1 MEMKQS
7 FTFPLAKL
15 QGMKMRFICTKL
27 AFLQLGHS
35 MTMAFLDLL
44 PLEIRREIFSY
55 VLVNDDGSQ
64 IVLHCVQQRDSN
76 DGSRVP
82 SLPDLRRN
90 EKYIAYR
97 RRYQSSNNS
106 EELKWPDHLEEALFK
121 GSASNLRIDE
131 FELKEHII
139 ALRWIG
145 PYRKSKRDSPGRNE
159 LLSYI
164 IYELTGRARSRKQ
177 ISSHLN
183 NLKNDYGDERTAS
196 LQRYSA
202 DPASSLAEC
211 LESQSRLADQ
221 IASQNSPEL
230 RPVVAGYN
238 SQLIAH
244 HLQARERKLRQT
256 IATVELN
263 HAPRTIIEN
272 SQFSIPSEP
281 SAILPIPIASN
292 GGRNASLYREQKLSD
307 QSNEDSGL
315 ISPRLSHQEGNVFTA
330 LDFDHNQTHALT
342 IQPTFPVRH
351 NFLAL
356 TLVNQVVRTE
366 ALAWL
371 ESNVKIDY
379 GDDFDALQVLYPLL
393 NLRAR
398 NCMKEIRLEFIEGF
412 GTTDVRGLSAF
423 LNTQMP
429 SVRTLYLTIHP
440 RYPTPFRWPFH
451 PSRLSWGE
459 KAKSIL
465 QEVESLNARVLLS
478 LRWRDDC
485 TVFENRYAARWGW
498 KKIELGQTWELGS
511 PDMSHTSYELEPR
524 SKRESGYRSGS

>member
-1 MEMKQS
+1 
-7 FTFPLAKL
+7 
-15 QGMKMRFICTKL
+15 
-27 AFLQLGHS
+27 
-35 MTMAFLDLL
+35 MTMAFLGLL

-64 IVLHCVQQRDSN
+64 IVLHCVQQRDSS

-106 EELKWPDHLEEALFK
+106 EALKWPDHLEEALFK
-121 GSASNLRIDE
+121 GSASDLRIDE
-131 FELKEHII
+131 FELTEHIT

-159 LLSYI
+159 LLSCI
-164 IYELTGRARSRKQ
+164 IYELTGRDRSPKQ

-202 DPASSLAEC
+202 DPADPASSLAEC

-221 IASQNSPEL
+221 IASQNSSEL
-230 RPVVAGYN
+230 RPVVADYCA
-238 SQLIAH
+238 QLIAH

-256 IATVELN
+256 IAAVELN
-263 HAPRTIIEN
+263 HAPRTITEN
-272 SQFSIPSEP
+272 SQSSIPSEP

-307 QSNEDSGL
+307 QSNEGISL
-315 ISPRLSHQEGNVFTA
+315 ISPRLSHQEGNVSTA
-330 LDFDHNQTHALT
+330 LIYDHNQTHSLR

-379 GDDFDALQVLYPLL
+379 GDDFDALQVLYLYPLL

-440 RYPTPFRWPFH
+440 RYPEPYRWRFH

-465 QEVESLNARVLLS
+465 REVESLNARVLLS
-478 LRWRDDC
+478 LRWRDDG

-524 SKRESGYRSGS
+524 SKRESSNTSGSW